1 MGVDP
6 LFRAILWELMGVA
19 WELKA
24 LLSLHQPGCRILGN
38 AQISIETVT
47 AHGRKNQLSTVINV
61 ISFQFKYTPY
71 LYAKRK
77 LYYYI
82 IHIII

>member
-38 AQISIETVT
+38 AQIGFETVT
-47 AHGRKNQLSTVINV
+47 AHGRKNQLYKPSSMSSVFSLNTRHTFMQREN
-61 ISFQFKYTPY
+61 F
-71 LYAKRK
+71 
-77 LYYYI
+77 
-82 IHIII
+82 IIILFIL